1 VPPDADDPPSV
12 SVVVPVLDGAGR
24 VPALLDALAAQ
35 SGAPPFE
42 VIIVD
47 NGSRD
52 ATIAT
57 ALAHPIGAR
66 VVEEPRPGSYA
77 ARNAGIAA
85 ARAAIVAFT
94 DVDCTPSAR
103 WLAAGVDALAGADL
117 VGGAIRQV
125 CSARPTVWEA
135 YDAATYLDQASLVAD
150 QGVAATANLF
160 VRRSVFDAVGGF
172 DARLRS
178 SGDVELTGRAV
189 ASGLRI
195 AFAPD
200 CIVHHATRTTMRG
213 TLQLHRRLGRGWAE
227 HARLGGRPPAWRDGA
242 MWIRF
247 GWVAG
252 AVARSGTHIRR
263 RQLLPVH
270 ALVMA
275 ARWVGRLQGW
285 AAGLRPREPREAG

>member
-1 VPPDADDPPSV
+1 MPSDVCDPPRV
-12 SVVVPVLDGAGR
+12 SVVVPVLDGAGQL
-24 VPALLDALAAQ
+24 PALLDALAAQ

-42 VIIVD
+42 VIVVD

-52 ATIAT
+52 ATVT
-57 ALAHPIGAR
+57 RALAHPLGPR
-66 VVEEPRPGSYA
+66 VVEERRRGSYA

-85 ARAAIVAFT
+85 ARGAILAFT
-94 DVDCTPSAR
+94 DADCTPSPR
-103 WLAAGVDALAGADL
+103 WLAAGVEALAHADL

-125 CSARPTVWEA
+125 RSAHPTIWEA

-178 SGDVELTGRAV
+178 SGDFELTRRAV

-195 AFAPD
+195 SYAPD
-200 CIVHHATRTTMRG
+200 SLVDHATRTTMRS
-213 TLQLHRRLGRGWAE
+213 TLRLHRRLGRGWAE
-227 HARLGGRPPAWRDGA
+227 LARLGGRPPAWRDGA

-252 AVARSGTHIRR
+252 DVARSGSRIRR
-263 RQLLPVH
+263 RHLLPVH
-270 ALVMA
+270 SLVMA

-285 AAGLRPREPREAG
+285 GAGLRPGGSRGTG

>member
-1 VPPDADDPPSV
+1 M
-12 SVVVPVLDGAGR
+12 VPVLDGEDQLPR
-24 VPALLDALAAQ
+24 LLDALAAQ

-42 VIIVD
+42 VIVVD

-57 ALAHPIGAR
+57 ARAHPIGAR
-66 VVEEPRPGSYA
+66 VVEEPRRGSYA

-85 ARAAIVAFT
+85 ARGAILAFT
-94 DVDCTPSAR
+94 DADCTPSPR
-103 WLAAGVDALAGADL
+103 WLAAGVDALAHADL

-125 CSARPTVWEA
+125 CSASPTVWEA

-150 QGVAATANLF
+150 QGAAATANLF
-160 VRRSVFDAVGGF
+160 VRRSVFEAVGGF

-178 SGDVELTGRAV
+178 SGDVELTRRAV

-195 AFAPD
+195 AYAPD
-200 CIVHHATRTTMRG
+200 SVVDHATRTTLRS

-227 HARLGGRPPAWRDGA
+227 LARLGGRPPAWRDGA

-252 AVARSGTHIRR
+252 AVAQSGTGIRR

-270 ALVMA
+270 GLVMT

-285 AAGLRPREPREAG
+285 AAGLRPSGSRGTG